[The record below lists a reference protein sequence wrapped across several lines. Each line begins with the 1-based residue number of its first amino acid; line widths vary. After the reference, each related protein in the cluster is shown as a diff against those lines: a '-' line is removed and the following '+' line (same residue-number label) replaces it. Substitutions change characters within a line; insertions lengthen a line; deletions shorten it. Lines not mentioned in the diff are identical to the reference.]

1 MKDKIMVRLLG
12 VVMFSVLLSLACQS
26 KQPPSSTAGADST
39 PLLETASDT
48 VESPPRTLLE
58 YSSLDTCDG
67 VFEGSYEEEHGEIIV
82 RATVLVR
89 LDDCRVSEIT
99 FLDSTS
105 LNSEAIK
112 AIPRQIIETQML
124 PVEAVTGASVSSWTI
139 MTATALALGIDLM
152 EIEE

>member
-1 MKDKIMVRLLG
+1 MFRLLG
-12 VVMFSVLLSLACQS
+12 FALFGAFLVLACQS
-26 KQPPSSTAGADST
+26 KQPQPSTAGADST

-48 VESPPRTLLE
+48 VESPPKTLLE
-58 YSSLDTCDG
+58 YSTLDTCDG
-67 VFEGSYEEEHGEIIV
+67 IFEGSYEEEHGEITV

-89 LDDCRVSEIT
+89 LDDCRVSEII

-105 LNSEAIK
+105 LNSEAII
-112 AIPRQIIETQML
+112 AIPQRIIETQQL

>member
-1 MKDKIMVRLLG
+1 
-12 VVMFSVLLSLACQS
+12 MFRFAAFILFSLILALSCRS
-26 KQPPSSTAGADST
+26 SQPQPSAESPDSMPLPEKTARIAADSGD
-39 PLLETASDT
+39 S
-48 VESPPRTLLE
+48 SPKTLLE

-67 VFEGSYEEEHGEIIV
+67 EFEGSYEEEHGEITV

-89 LDDCRVSEIT
+89 LEDCKVSRII

-105 LNSEAIK
+105 LNSEAIEV
-112 AIPRQIIETQML
+112 IPLRIIETQML

>member
-1 MKDKIMVRLLG
+1 MIRLSGFVL
-12 VVMFSVLLSLACQS
+12 FSLLLFTACQS
-26 KQPPSSTAGADST
+26 KQPPSSAAGTDST
-39 PLLETASDT
+39 PVLEKTPKIASDT

-67 VFEGSYEEEHGEIIV
+67 VFEGSYEEEHGEITV

-89 LDDCRVSEIT
+89 LDDCRISEIT

-105 LNSEAIK
+105 LNSEAII

-139 MTATALALGIDLM
+139 MTATAQALGIDLM